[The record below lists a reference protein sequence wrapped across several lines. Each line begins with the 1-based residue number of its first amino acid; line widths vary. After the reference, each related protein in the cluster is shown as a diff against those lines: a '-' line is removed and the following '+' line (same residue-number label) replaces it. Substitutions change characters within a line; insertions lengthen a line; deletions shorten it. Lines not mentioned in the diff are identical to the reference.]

1 MGKTFDD
8 ITGVNAHKNQ
18 PAIEA
23 LAARGII
30 DGKSDGSFDP
40 EGSMTRAEFAA
51 IVVRALGLTPEGKN
65 SFSDVA
71 AEAWYAPYVGTAYSC
86 GIITGVGDGRFNPSG
101 TITRQEAAVMVS
113 RAAKLCGLE
122 TEMDNAATRNM
133 LAQFPDYMSTAE
145 WARAPLAFCYQEKIL
160 NQAELNIRPLEAITR
175 AEVAQM
181 LFNLLSSANLL

>member
-1 MGKTFDD
+1 
-8 ITGVNAHKNQ
+8 
-18 PAIEA
+18 
-23 LAARGII
+23 
-30 DGKSDGSFDP
+30 
-40 EGSMTRAEFAA
+40 MTRAEFAA

-86 GIITGVGDGRFNPSG
+86 GIITGVADGRFNPSG

-122 TEMDNAATRNM
+122 TEMDNAAIRNM

>member
-1 MGKTFDD
+1 
-8 ITGVNAHKNQ
+8 
-18 PAIEA
+18 
-23 LAARGII
+23 
-30 DGKSDGSFDP
+30 
-40 EGSMTRAEFAA
+40 
-51 IVVRALGLTPEGKN
+51 
-65 SFSDVA
+65 
-71 AEAWYAPYVGTAYSC
+71 
-86 GIITGVGDGRFNPSG
+86 
-101 TITRQEAAVMVS
+101 MVS

-133 LAQFPDYMSTAE
+133 LAQFPDYISTAE

>member
-1 MGKTFDD
+1 
-8 ITGVNAHKNQ
+8 
-18 PAIEA
+18 
-23 LAARGII
+23 
-30 DGKSDGSFDP
+30 
-40 EGSMTRAEFAA
+40 MTRAEFAA

-122 TEMDNAATRNM
+122 TEMDNAATRRM
-133 LAQFPDYMSTAE
+133 
-145 WARAPLAFCYQEKIL
+145 
-160 NQAELNIRPLEAITR
+160 
-175 AEVAQM
+175 V
-181 LFNLLSSANLL
+181 